1 MLKIKDNVDLN
12 YLMKE
17 LEFRKCEYFYNTWEY
32 IKWGIRI
39 EANTKEISLLPDAD
53 IDILY
58 ELIKADLVEKVGE

>member
-17 LEFRKCEYFYNTWEY
+17 LEFSKCEYFYNSWEY

-39 EANTKEISLLPDAD
+39 EANTKEISLFSNADAD
-53 IDILY
+53 ILY
-58 ELIKADLVEKVGE
+58 DLIKAGLVEKAEE